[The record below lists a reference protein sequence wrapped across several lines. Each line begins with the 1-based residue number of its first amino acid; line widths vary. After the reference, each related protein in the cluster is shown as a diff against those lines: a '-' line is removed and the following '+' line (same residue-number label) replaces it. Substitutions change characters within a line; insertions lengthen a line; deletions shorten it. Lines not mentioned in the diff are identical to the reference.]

1 MFLAALVRD
10 VQGMELASTL
20 RRRGCDVVV
29 LGMEQA
35 PRDEVRYWG
44 QDLLGGNGFAERGS
58 LVDGGLCIGF
68 VD

>member
-1 MFLAALVRD
+1 
-10 VQGMELASTL
+10 MELASTL